1 MLVKESEKAG
11 NHKDEKTSNPVKRV
25 NERRKRGYVVNA
37 WTSFVLSFF
46 LQALTEHS
54 LRQEKHSSST
64 KD

>member
-37 WTSFVLSFF
+37 
-46 LQALTEHS
+46 
-54 LRQEKHSSST
+54 
-64 KD
+64 